1 MIFCGQLLVL
11 ERTIGL
17 TAITWDPKNAF
28 GQQTLVI
35 GIKMQLFFALGMKD
49 EEERREVKDASIK
62 CFTATTVCTR
72 DVSKYQIQLPLFKGE

>member
-1 MIFCGQLLVL
+1 
-11 ERTIGL
+11 
-17 TAITWDPKNAF
+17 
-28 GQQTLVI
+28 
-35 GIKMQLFFALGMKD
+35 MQLFFALGMKD